1 MVSDAELIKSKACI
15 DQATFLRNYISLIT
29 LHNLS
34 FMIKVVYYSFLSP
47 QLLFKNLFIF
57 IKTQRSDKLIGFL
70 LNNYQTFY
78 LKNKN

>member
-1 MVSDAELIKSKACI
+1 MDYHIVIADTPLINVSAMSDAELIKSKACI

-47 QLLFKNLFIF
+47 QL
-57 IKTQRSDKLIGFL
+57 R
-70 LNNYQTFY
+70 
-78 LKNKN
+78 